1 MSKDYYK
8 ILGVAKDANAD
19 DIKKA
24 FRKLAHEHH
33 PDKGGE
39 AEKFKEINEAYQVL
53 GNNEKRQ
60 KYDRFGSDFANAAGG
75 RGGFEGFSGFNGGNI
90 NVDFEDLGDMFGG
103 FGDIFGFGG
112 GRSRNSSRP
121 RRGDDLEMVLA
132 LDFKEAVFGLE
143 KEISFERIKDCPHCS
158 GSGAEPGSP
167 IETCKTCSGR
177 GKVSTLQ
184 RTILGNIQMESP
196 CPDCHGEGK
205 SIKQKCGHCHGQ
217 GSLRAKESLTVK
229 IPAGINNGESIRLS
243 GRGNAGSKGAPSG
256 DLFLRIKIASH
267 KKFQREAYD
276 IRSKEEINIKQA
288 ILGDKIEIETIDGK
302 EKLKI
307 PAGTQSGTVFRLRD
321 QGVPRLHSHGR
332 GDHFVEVSVV
342 IPKKLSRHDQNLI
355 DELAL

>member
-184 RTILGNIQMESP
+184 RTILGNIQME
-196 CPDCHGEGK
+196 
-205 SIKQKCGHCHGQ
+205 
-217 GSLRAKESLTVK
+217 
-229 IPAGINNGESIRLS
+229 
-243 GRGNAGSKGAPSG
+243 
-256 DLFLRIKIASH
+256 
-267 KKFQREAYD
+267 
-276 IRSKEEINIKQA
+276 
-288 ILGDKIEIETIDGK
+288 
-302 EKLKI
+302 
-307 PAGTQSGTVFRLRD
+307 
-321 QGVPRLHSHGR
+321 
-332 GDHFVEVSVV
+332 
-342 IPKKLSRHDQNLI
+342 
-355 DELAL
+355 